1 MNPLHNLNIGPPA
14 AGEIRQIHRV
24 FELAIRDA
32 FKQEG
37 LEAHLEDIKYEISH
51 KQERLANALYTQE
64 PALHFLVA
72 RVRDEVVGTI
82 SYGPSGQLI
91 SECTDGQLKDVGE
104 LGSLYILP
112 DYQNRGIGSALI
124 SEMVQQLD
132 KQGIEQFCLDSGYRR
147 AQVRWARKF
156 GPPYAIAKDRWGPD
170 SPHMVWLCQVQDWI
184 Q

>member
-1 MNPLHNLNIGPPA
+1 MNPLYNLNIGPPA

-37 LEAHLEDIKYEISH
+37 LEAHLEDIEYEISH

-64 PALHFLVA
+64 PALHFLIA

-91 SECTDGQLKDVGE
+91 SECTYGQLKDVGE

-112 DYQNRGIGSALI
+112 DYQNSGIGSALI
-124 SEMVQQLD
+124 SEMVRQLD
-132 KQGIEQFCLDSGYRR
+132 KQGIKQFCLDSGYRR
-147 AQVRWARKF
+147 AQVRWTRKF

-170 SPHMVWLCQVQDWI
+170 SPHMVWLCQVQDWV